1 MAAESRGNFDIFME
15 KKKKIFEFGHAVEIF
30 VLKTLEFQD
39 MLRFNKFLTIVFLRV
54 MVSTVLISMNATSKS
69 ILVTM
74 TLGVTTLMVT
84 TSAIALRVTMVMDL
98 FVPILTNALIPI
110 FLG

>member
-1 MAAESRGNFDIFME
+1 MIFSW
-15 KKKKIFEFGHAVEIF
+15 KKEKIFEFGHLVEIF
-30 VLKTLEFQD
+30 VLKTVELQD
-39 MLRFNKFLTIVFLRV
+39 IMLRFYKFLTIVFLRV

-84 TSAIALRVTMVMDL
+84 MSAIALRVTMVMDL